1 MALQVVSHRVTRA
14 SRVAALIR
22 VATLILADI
31 GIAHLGVNLEPL
43 TFQDEPDGRDF
54 IFGPDCVVGDKAV
67 SSRATLTADRTGAVS
82 LP

>member
-1 MALQVVSHRVTRA
+1 VS
-14 SRVAALIR
+14 SRVDTLIL

-31 GIAHLGVNLEPL
+31 GIARLGVNLEPL
-43 TFQDEPDGRDF
+43 TFQGEIDGRDF

-67 SSRATLTADRTGAVS
+67 SSLATLTADGTDAVS